1 MEKSSTNTKCP
12 NCDKEYNSE
21 YEFCPWCGQEN
32 KNISLNFR
40 HILKEFLSANFNL
53 DSKFLTTFKLLLF
66 SPAFLTNEYLK
77 GRHKKYLSPIRI
89 YLIISLVYFF
99 SISFMPTNVEFNL
112 DNDNENSMAQVKN
125 IPVVSTDS
133 TALNKE
139 DSKSKDELDEYLDA
153 RINLLKTKEGKAA
166 FFNMMR
172 NNFSK
177 GMFLLMPLTALIFM
191 LLFRGRYY
199 YEHLIFTIHL
209 QSVFFAVF
217 TIFFFINMLLRY
229 SNYGLIVE
237 VPLLLWLSYLWMK
250 RFYEKTAL
258 GTIWRLSVFIFLM
271 AIILTLFLIGI
282 TLISLILY

>member
-32 KNISLNFR
+32 KNISLSFR

-99 SISFMPTNVEFNL
+99 TISFMPTNVEFNL
-112 DNDNENSMAQVKN
+112 DNDNEDDIAQVKN

-133 TALNKE
+133 AVMNKDRSE
-139 DSKSKDELDEYLDA
+139 SKDEWDEYLTS
-153 RINLLKTKEGKAA
+153 RIKLLKTKEGKTA
-166 FFNMMR
+166 FINMIR
-172 NNFSK
+172 NNASK
-177 GMFLLMPLTALIFM
+177 GMFLLMPVTALLFM
-191 LLFRGRYY
+191 FLFRNRYY

-209 QSVFFAVF
+209 LSVFFAVF
-217 TIFFFINMLLRY
+217 TIFFLINVLLRY

-237 VPLLLWLSYLWMK
+237 VPLLLWLSYLWVK
-250 RFYEKTAL
+250 RFYHKSTW
-258 GTIWRLSVFIFLM
+258 GTIWRLSVFHLM
-271 AIILTLFLIGI
+271 MIVILILFLIAVI
-282 TLISLILY
+282 IVSLLLY